1 MHRLFALP
9 KPIKTRVLTLG
20 SCLSAYT
27 STLGSVNPRLPSLTR
42 VGLSVLVCQ
51 TNTYREPKIVQ
62 GSDA

>member
-51 TNTYREPKIVQ
+51 TNT
-62 GSDA
+62 